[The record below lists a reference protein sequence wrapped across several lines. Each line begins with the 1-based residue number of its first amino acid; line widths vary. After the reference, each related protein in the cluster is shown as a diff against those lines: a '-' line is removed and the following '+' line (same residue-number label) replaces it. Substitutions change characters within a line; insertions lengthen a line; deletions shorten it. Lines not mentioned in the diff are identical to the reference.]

1 MLPKKP
7 NVLYEV
13 GLNAY
18 KVDPAPLIYENRAHP
33 MHKLFPEFPKPFVY
47 HYAYYNK
54 LKINYAIR

>member
-33 MHKLFPEFPKPFVY
+33 MHKLFPEFPKLFVY

-54 LKINYAIR
+54 PKINYAIR